1 MRHLALE
8 MISELLDL
16 GLDTIDGWL
25 HTEFRPV
32 PAGVSHNMSL
42 HEMYDLD
49 VTGQEDENEE
59 AVDGV
64 FSDAMLLAAEE
75 GIEMPNLYSPGPL
88 VGGGEMPE
96 LQPEEQDLFCYE
108 DGFPPSD
115 SEEGEHSQV
124 ETERK
129 MAEAAAAGA
138 AAAVRGE
145 QDDFRLDCPSVPGH
159 GCSSCDYHR
168 KTSGCPEIL
177 CSLCYLRANSMFIYS
192 PVSDSEPDEPDS
204 TTADS
209 NHGSPPTLRCTPP
222 RDLPRPVPVK
232 ASPGKRPA
240 VNSLHD
246 LIEEVE
252 QTVPLDLSL
261 KRSRSN

>member
-8 MISELLDL
+8 MMSELLDL
-16 GLDTIDGWL
+16 GLDTIDSWL
-25 HTEFRPV
+25 HTEFAPV
-32 PAGVSHNMSL
+32 PTGVSHNMSL

-75 GIEMPNLYSPGPL
+75 GVEMPSLYSPGPL

-96 LQPEEQDLFCYE
+96 LQPEEVDLFCYE

-115 SEEGEHSQV
+115 SEEG
-124 ETERK
+124 
-129 MAEAAAAGA
+129 
-138 AAAVRGE
+138 
-145 QDDFRLDCPSVPGH
+145 
-159 GCSSCDYHR
+159 
-168 KTSGCPEIL
+168 
-177 CSLCYLRANSMFIYS
+177 

-232 ASPGKRPA
+232 ASHGKRPA